1 MTHLAALRAVHRL
14 AMSIRPDHPV
24 DADLREEAGMDGN
37 LARLLQAARD
47 LDREAAETRTNFP
60 PGSMLSGGV
69 GPTGRWF
76 DFTLGFA
83 DDGPDLDTVTS
94 ALRAMLPD
102 GDPNGAA
109 WVVHVEYWSE
119 DGLDRLIDDVVPSH
133 FEQDDDPEQGWPVY
147 LVGHRYD
154 DNHTA
159 DDSFRGEPVRIPLTG
174 ARVTVY

>member
-1 MTHLAALRAVHRL
+1 MSHLAALRAVHRL
-14 AMSIRPDHPV
+14 ALSVRHDHPV

-37 LARLLQAARD
+37 LARLLQSARD

-83 DDGPDLDTVTS
+83 DDGPDLDTITS
-94 ALRAMLPD
+94 TLRAMLPD

-109 WVVHVEYWSE
+109 WVVHVEPAVG
-119 DGLDRLIDDVVPSH
+119 DALDVVPSH

-159 DDSFRGEPVRIPLTG
+159 DNDFRGEPVRILLTG